1 MILCERSTLTGMTTR
16 RISISLPDD
25 VAERLDREDNAS
37 AYVAGAVR
45 ARMRRESVRDV
56 LAAAGFEITSSGVD
70 RMRERVLDL
79 ERRRAARS
87 TAA

>member
-1 MILCERSTLTGMTTR
+1 MTAR

-45 ARMRRESVRDV
+45 ARMRREQIRGI
-56 LAAAGFEITSSGVD
+56 LADAGIDITREGVD
-70 RMRERVLDL
+70 RMRERVHAL
-79 ERRRAARS
+79 EQRRAARHD
-87 TAA
+87 AA